1 MKQAVIDI
9 GSNSMRL
16 TVYET
21 TETGGFTI
29 LFKDKVMAGLAGYV
43 EDGALSL
50 DGIARA
56 VLGLMSFRNTLEAL
70 NITQVSVFA
79 TASLRNITNT
89 TQAVSTIQ
97 RATGFSIEVI
107 SGEEEARYG
116 YAGAMEE
123 LDLSDGLFVDIGGAS
138 TEVVRFADRQLITA
152 NSCPVGSLKLYRDWV
167 KKILPNREAIQN
179 MEHAIQQAMEGVIH
193 QSVPQGLPLVCVGG
207 TSRAALKLAKR
218 VCHLPESANRISI
231 QQLQQVCAALC
242 ASQKAA
248 ADLIL
253 KVEPERIH
261 TMIPGLLI
269 LRHIVEWL
277 WRRGNDCQPIRRKR
291 GLFMSKDSK
300 GVLTDYSYTPKPRT
314 QLAALQS
321 PGPGGGGRRHRPHPG
336 AVEVYL
342 HFYQQPGRVFHGP
355 GGEFGGYG
363 LRLPQG
369 RGQQERHGAQGAA
382 GGHPRGGPRPH

>member
-1 MKQAVIDI
+1 MTEEVRQALRICPPGLRQAID
-9 GSNSMRL
+9 RL
-16 TVYET
+16 P
-21 TETGGFTI
+21 
-29 LFKDKVMAGLAGYV
+29 D
-43 EDGALSL
+43 
-50 DGIARA
+50 
-56 VLGLMSFRNTLEAL
+56 
-70 NITQVSVFA
+70 
-79 TASLRNITNT
+79 
-89 TQAVSTIQ
+89 
-97 RATGFSIEVI
+97 
-107 SGEEEARYG
+107 
-116 YAGAMEE
+116 AGAMEE

-269 LRHIVEWL
+269 LRHIVEGFGAGEMIVSQYGVREGYL
-277 WRRGNDCQPIRRKR
+277 CQKIRKA
-291 GLFMSKDSK
+291 S
-300 GVLTDYSYTPKPRT
+300 
-314 QLAALQS
+314 
-321 PGPGGGGRRHRPHPG
+321 
-336 AVEVYL
+336 
-342 HFYQQPGRVFHGP
+342 
-355 GGEFGGYG
+355 
-363 LRLPQG
+363 
-369 RGQQERHGAQGAA
+369 
-382 GGHPRGGPRPH
+382 

>member
-1 MKQAVIDI
+1 MYGVIDI
-9 GSNSMRL
+9 GSNTIRL
-16 TVYET
+16 MVYR
-21 TETGGFTI
+21 
-29 LFKDKVMAGLAGYV
+29 V
-43 EDGALSL
+43 EDGAIHPVLNKKYATGLVGYINSKGRMSKEGIRKAVEILSEL
-50 DGIARA
+50 RA
-56 VLGLMSFRNTLEAL
+56 V
-70 NITQVSVFA
+70 TQQIRLREIFPFA

-89 TQAVSTIQ
+89 TQAVNTIQ

-179 MEHAIQQAMEGVIH
+179 MDHAIQQAMEGVIH

-269 LRHIVEWL
+269 LRHIVEGFGAGEMIVSQYGVREGYL
-277 WRRGNDCQPIRRKR
+277 CQKIRKA
-291 GLFMSKDSK
+291 S
-300 GVLTDYSYTPKPRT
+300 
-314 QLAALQS
+314 
-321 PGPGGGGRRHRPHPG
+321 
-336 AVEVYL
+336 
-342 HFYQQPGRVFHGP
+342 
-355 GGEFGGYG
+355 
-363 LRLPQG
+363 
-369 RGQQERHGAQGAA
+369 
-382 GGHPRGGPRPH
+382 

>member
-261 TMIPGLLI
+261 TIIPGLLI
-269 LRHIVEWL
+269 LRHIVEGFGAGEMIVSQYGVREGYL
-277 WRRGNDCQPIRRKR
+277 CQKIRKA
-291 GLFMSKDSK
+291 S
-300 GVLTDYSYTPKPRT
+300 
-314 QLAALQS
+314 
-321 PGPGGGGRRHRPHPG
+321 
-336 AVEVYL
+336 
-342 HFYQQPGRVFHGP
+342 
-355 GGEFGGYG
+355 
-363 LRLPQG
+363 
-369 RGQQERHGAQGAA
+369 
-382 GGHPRGGPRPH
+382 

>member
-43 EDGALSL
+43 ED
-50 DGIARA
+50 RA

-269 LRHIVEWL
+269 LRHIVEGFGAGEMIVSQYGVREGYL
-277 WRRGNDCQPIRRKR
+277 CQKIRKA
-291 GLFMSKDSK
+291 S
-300 GVLTDYSYTPKPRT
+300 
-314 QLAALQS
+314 
-321 PGPGGGGRRHRPHPG
+321 
-336 AVEVYL
+336 
-342 HFYQQPGRVFHGP
+342 
-355 GGEFGGYG
+355 
-363 LRLPQG
+363 
-369 RGQQERHGAQGAA
+369 
-382 GGHPRGGPRPH
+382 